1 MAVASDNFF
10 RHIDDFFNYRQDIY
24 EISPQTVKSNR
35 VDLDLFK
42 NFICSQN
49 VKTIDGPAVIN
60 YQYYLKKQRQNCGAS
75 INRKIFALRS
85 YGNFLKLYDVSCAD
99 ALPFYDVL
107 KIRQGYRKRPNAL
120 TSQQISLLF
129 KAIDIYPPATARHE
143 RAGTILGIRDYAVY
157 ALMYQL
163 GLRVGEVHDLN
174 LSSLDLNKNKISVIG
189 KGRKP
194 RTLHVNDEL
203 IEILCQYLAVRER
216 FLNSWLTPALFVSK
230 KGNRLAIRTMED
242 NLKNILLQTDFH
254 VPFNVSCHTLRH
266 SMASHLNDKDVDI
279 LIIQSIL
286 GHSSTRSVE
295 PYIHPSQD
303 RIRNAMEKL
312 PGVKFVKELL
322 RKGELNLS
330 FQSSRRN
337 CYGGVGKA
345 FRPKRE

>member
-49 VKTIDGPAVIN
+49 LKSIDGPAMIDF
-60 YQYYLKKQRQNCGAS
+60 QYYLKKQRQNCGAS
-75 INRKIFALRS
+75 INRKIFTLRS
-85 YGNFLKLYDVSCAD
+85 YGNFLKLYDLPCAD

-107 KIRQGYRKRPNAL
+107 KIRQGYRKRPSAL
-120 TSQQISLLF
+120 TPQQISLLF
-129 KAIDIYPPATARHE
+129 KVIDTD
-143 RAGTILGIRDYAVY
+143 TILGIRDYAVY

-163 GLRVGEVHDLN
+163 GLRVGEVHALN
-174 LSSLDLNKNKISVIG
+174 LANLDFENSKINVLG
-189 KGRKP
+189 KGQKP
-194 RTLHVNDEL
+194 RTLHMNDEL
-203 IEILCQYLAVRER
+203 IEILCQYMAVREL
-216 FLNSWLTPALFVSK
+216 FCNSWLTPALFVSK

-242 NLKNILLQTDFH
+242 NLKKILVYVQIEA
-254 VPFNVSCHTLRH
+254 PFNVSCHTLRH

-286 GHSSTRSVE
+286 GHSSTRSTE
-295 PYIHPSQD
+295 PYIHPSAD
-303 RIRNAMEKL
+303 SIRKAMEKL

-322 RKGELNLS
+322 RKGELNLR
-330 FQSSRRN
+330 FQ
-337 CYGGVGKA
+337 KP

>member
-24 EISPQTVKSNR
+24 EISLQTVKSNR
-35 VDLDLFK
+35 VDLGLFK

-49 VKTIDGPAVIN
+49 VKAIDGAAVIN

-75 INRKIFALRS
+75 INRKLFALRS
-85 YGNFLKLYDVSCAD
+85 YGNFLKLYDLPYAD

-107 KIRQGYRKRPNAL
+107 KIRRGYRKRPSAL
-120 TSQQISLLF
+120 TPQQISLLF
-129 KAIDIYPPATARHE
+129 KVIDTN
-143 RAGTILGIRDYAVY
+143 TILGIRDYAVY

-163 GLRVGEVHDLN
+163 GLRVGEVHALN
-174 LSSLDLNKNKISVIG
+174 LVNLDIKSKKISVIG

-194 RTLHVNDEL
+194 RTLHMNDEL
-203 IEILCQYLAVRER
+203 IEILCQYLAVRDQ
-216 FLNSWLTPALFVSK
+216 FYNSWLTPALFVSK

-242 NLKNILLQTDFH
+242 NFKKILLCSSLS
-254 VPFNVSCHTLRH
+254 VPFNVTCHTLRH

-279 LIIQSIL
+279 LVIQSIL
-286 GHSSTRSVE
+286 GHSSTRSTE
-295 PYIHPSQD
+295 PYIHPSAD
-303 RIRNAMEKL
+303 RIRKAMEKL

-322 RKGELNLS
+322 RKGELNLR
-330 FQSSRRN
+330 FQ
-337 CYGGVGKA
+337 KP